1 VTRALTL
8 LLLAALA
15 GMPLAAAAK
24 QGVTFKAADGVRVFA
39 DFYQA
44 KDPKASIIVL
54 FHRAGSNKAEYASI
68 APRLKHDGFAC
79 LAVDLRSGGDDF
91 HSTNQTA
98 AGFGRKADYL
108 ESIPDMEAA
117 LGWAKG
123 HARTVLLWGSSY
135 SASLVFVVTD
145 RHRAAVAG
153 VLAFSPGEYFDSDK
167 HLVRNAAR
175 NLKVPV
181 FITQA
186 KDPVEIARAKQI
198 LDVIAVRPAVQFIPK
213 TAGIHGSSTLD
224 GAEDPQG
231 AAENWAAVEK
241 FLLIF
246 AHAPR

>member
-1 VTRALTL
+1 MRALTL
-8 LLLAALA
+8 LLLAVLA
-15 GMPLAAAAK
+15 GTPLAAVAK
-24 QGVTFKAADGVRVFA
+24 QSVAFKAADGVRVFA
-39 DFYQA
+39 DFYPV
-44 KDPKASIIVL
+44 KDPKAPIIVL

-68 APRLKHDGFAC
+68 APRLNHDGFAC
-79 LAVDLRSGGDDF
+79 LAVDQRSGGDDF
-91 HSTNQTA
+91 HATNQTA
-98 AGFGRKADYL
+98 AGFGRKADYV
-108 ESIPDMEAA
+108 EAIPDMEAA
-117 LGWAKG
+117 LAWANG
-123 HARTVLLWGSSY
+123 RARTVLLWGSSY
-135 SASLVFVVTD
+135 SSSLVFVVTD

-167 HLVRNAAR
+167 HLVRNAAQ

-198 LDVIAVRPAVQFIPK
+198 LDVISVHPAIQFIPK
-213 TAGIHGSSTLD
+213 AAGIHGSSTLD
-224 GAEDPQG
+224 SSEDPQG